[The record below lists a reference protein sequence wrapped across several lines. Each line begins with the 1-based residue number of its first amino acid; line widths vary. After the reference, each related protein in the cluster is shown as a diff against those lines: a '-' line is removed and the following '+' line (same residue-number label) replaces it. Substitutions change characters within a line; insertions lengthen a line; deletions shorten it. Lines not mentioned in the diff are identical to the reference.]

1 MIFRILLPFLL
12 FCTGIGAWMWLGR
25 PMDPPK
31 FEEQA
36 PQRLKTERLVLSRTH
51 FPVFLESQG
60 TVSPHHTTTLT
71 AQVPGTII
79 TIPPSFEDGAFFRK
93 DDVLLELDPGDLQ
106 ADLSSAESRLA
117 RAEAAL
123 AQEEAKAKQAR
134 LNWDDIGY
142 KEEPSPLVLRVP
154 QLKDARAQVTA
165 ARTDVEQAT
174 RNLQRA
180 QIRAPFDGRVKKRLV
195 GLGQAVTATT
205 PLGEIF
211 STDLAEIRL
220 PLSADQIPFIVLP
233 KRESDP
239 PVPVTITDALG
250 KRSESSTTTWNAEII
265 RTEGALDE
273 TSREL
278 FVIARITDPFGLH
291 NGKPELKIGQPVR
304 ATIQG
309 ITLPDVFVIPRTA
322 LRGVNRIFLINPD
335 TLTLKRRNLSPIWS
349 TTDSFIV
356 RDNLQ
361 QGDWLATSRLTYA
374 PDGAPI
380 EIIESSIASEPS
392 PSNKKGGS

>member
-1 MIFRILLPFLL
+1 MFLRIFLPILLFAAGL
-12 FCTGIGAWMWLGR
+12 GAWNWLGK
-25 PMDPPK
+25 PVDTPK
-31 FEEQA
+31 FEEQVR
-36 PQRLKTERLVLSRTH
+36 QRIKTERLVLSRTN

-60 TVSPHHTTTLT
+60 AISPHHATTVT
-71 AQVPGTII
+71 ALVPGTII
-79 TIPPSFEDGAFFRK
+79 TIHPTFEDGAFFRK
-93 DDVLLELDPGDLQ
+93 GDVLLELDPGDLQ
-106 ADLSSAESRLA
+106 AALSSAESRLA

-154 QLKDARAQVTA
+154 QLKDVHAQVTS

-174 RNLQRA
+174 RNLNRA
-180 QIRAPFDGRVKKRLV
+180 QIRAPFDGRVKNRLV

-205 PLGEIF
+205 PLGDIF

-220 PLSADQIPFIVLP
+220 PLSADQISFVVLP

-250 KRSESSTTTWNAEII
+250 KRSESNATTWEAQII

-273 TSREL
+273 SSREL
-278 FVIARITDPFGLH
+278 FVIARIHDPFGLQS
-291 NGKPELKIGQPVR
+291 GKPELKIGQPVR
-304 ATIQG
+304 ASIQG

-322 LRGVNRIFLINPD
+322 LRGVNRIYLIDPEN
-335 TLTLKRRNLSPIWS
+335 LTLSRKTLNPIWS
-349 TTDSFIV
+349 TSDSFIV
-356 RDNLQ
+356 QDEIR
-361 QGDWLATSRLTYA
+361 QGDWLATSRLNYA
-374 PDGAPI
+374 PNGAPV
-380 EIIESSIASEPS
+380 EIIESSIASEPDS
-392 PSNKKGGS
+392 ASTKSGS